1 MGDSDEEYDR
11 RRGRDKF
18 RRERSDY
25 QERRDDRSRGRDDWP
40 ERDSWS
46 ARDARSR
53 RDYRDYDVRSRRGE
67 RYSPP
72 RHDMSPPV
80 KRMRRDWEDRGGY
93 GGFEGGGFP
102 VGGHHPGGP
111 WGGGPPQDMGG
122 MVHMAAAQHAG
133 GYAHNMAGGGPQR
146 EPEVGMTQP
155 PMMTFKQFLG
165 SQDDGIDDQEAV
177 RKYNEYKMDFRRQ
190 QLNEFFVNHK
200 EEEWFKSKYHPEE
213 FGKRKTE
220 QVNALQ
226 RRLGVFLKLH
236 ETGWIDAVSIDVEKS
251 DRIVRLLDAVVI
263 LLEGGTEYD
272 LLALDE
278 PYQEE
283 KPADTPQFPAV
294 SGPKEEKGAAENAEV
309 KEEPIQPSEASDTL
323 PSPDHSE
330 GTREDE
336 NRVKKE
342 DEDSKSGQKSRS
354 RSYSSSDQSSSDSDS
369 DDSRSDDDQ
378 DSGVPGEESGG
389 ESKKRTKKMKKTK
402 SKVRQVSPEKETKE
416 EKVVKKEEA
425 EEDRSE
431 DGEGSTKGEREDE
444 EEVRPDS
451 TEVKEEKAEGE
462 EEEEGEEDK
471 EAKADKEEGKGEEGE
486 EKKGEDGKGRPR
498 PLHRTCS
505 IFLRN
510 LAPTITKLEVEAMC
524 KRYPGFLRVAIADPQ
539 AERRFF
545 RRGWVTFERTVNI
558 KEICWN
564 LNNIRLRDCE
574 LGAIV
579 NRDLSRRIRSV
590 NGIASHKQ
598 VVRSDIKLAARIV
611 HNLDDQR
618 GLWSSSEA
626 EAEQGKSASK
636 DQQPPA
642 DSFGVSSKNPLL
654 KNITDYLIEEASA
667 EEEELLGGPA
677 DREEGA
683 EAEDAAGSGGTNLEK
698 DDALIKVLDR
708 LLLYLRVV
716 HSVDY
721 YNQSEYASEDEMPNR
736 CGIMHARGSPPSSK
750 VTPQEVSDYIHH
762 FESKIGSFLQP
773 TTKLTD
779 DEASRLGRKDPE
791 AEVEK
796 FVAAN
801 TQELAK
807 DKWLCPLSGKK
818 FKGPEFVR
826 KHIFNKHAE
835 KVDEVRKEVEYFNNY
850 LVDPKRPQLPEH
862 PANRGG
868 HPGARGGPD
877 GHAMGGGAPFHGGGF
892 HPPPPFGFGRG
903 HGPGFP
909 GFGGRNFPDV
919 YRSGFKRNNY
929 GRRSLRGEPRKLI
942 TYRDLD
948 APNDMDFP

>member
-1 MGDSDEEYDR
+1 
-11 RRGRDKF
+11 
-18 RRERSDY
+18 
-25 QERRDDRSRGRDDWP
+25 
-40 ERDSWS
+40 
-46 ARDARSR
+46 
-53 RDYRDYDVRSRRGE
+53 
-67 RYSPP
+67 
-72 RHDMSPPV
+72 
-80 KRMRRDWEDRGGY
+80 
-93 GGFEGGGFP
+93 
-102 VGGHHPGGP
+102 
-111 WGGGPPQDMGG
+111 
-122 MVHMAAAQHAG
+122 
-133 GYAHNMAGGGPQR
+133 
-146 EPEVGMTQP
+146 MTQP

-220 QVNALQ
+220 QINALQ

-272 LLALDE
+272 LQALDE

-283 KPADTPQFPAV
+283 KPADTQQFSAM
-294 SGPKEEKGAAENAEV
+294 SGPKEEKGTAENAEV
-309 KEEPIQPSEASDTL
+309 KEEPTQPSEASDTL
-323 PSPDHSE
+323 PSPDHSD
-330 GTREDE
+330 GVREDE
-336 NRVKKE
+336 KQAKKD
-342 DEDSKSGQKSRS
+342 DEDSRSGRKSRS
-354 RSYSSSDQSSSDSDS
+354 RSYSSSDESSSDSDS
-369 DDSRSDDDQ
+369 DDSHSDDDQ

-389 ESKKRTKKMKKTK
+389 ETRKRTKKLKKTK
-402 SKVRQVSPEKETKE
+402 SRVRQTSPEKKVSKE
-416 EKVVKKEEA
+416 ETVAKREEET
-425 EEDRSE
+425 EEDGSE
-431 DGEGSTKGEREDE
+431 DGSTKGERDE
-444 EEVRPDS
+444 EGEARPDS
-451 TEVKEEKAEGE
+451 TEAKEEKAEGE
-462 EEEEGEEDK
+462 EEEGEEDK
-471 EAKADKEEGKGEEGE
+471 EDKADKKEGKEEDGE
-486 EKKGEDGKGRPR
+486 EKKGEDCKGRPR

-611 HNLDDQR
+611 HNLDEQR

-626 EAEQGKSASK
+626 EAEQGKGTGK
-636 DQQPPA
+636 DHSA

-667 EEEELLGGPA
+667 EEEELLGGIT

-683 EAEDAAGSGGTNLEK
+683 ETEDAAAGSGGANLEK

-750 VTPQEVSDYIHH
+750 VTPQEVADYINH
-762 FESKIGSFLQP
+762 FETKIGSFLQP
-773 TTKLTD
+773 TTKLTED
-779 DEASRLGRKDPE
+779 DANRLGRKDPE

-835 KVDEVRKEVEYFNNY
+835 KVDEVRREVEYFNNY

-862 PANRGG
+862 PANRGAP
-868 HPGARGGPD
+868 PGVRGVPD
-877 GHAMGGGAPFHGGGF
+877 GHVMGGGVPFHGGGF

-919 YRSGFKRNNY
+919 YRAGFKRNNY
-929 GRRSLRGEPRKLI
+929 GRGSLRGEPRKLI

>member
-40 ERDSWS
+40 ER
-46 ARDARSR
+46 
-53 RDYRDYDVRSRRGE
+53 
-67 RYSPP
+67 
-72 RHDMSPPV
+72 
-80 KRMRRDWEDRGGY
+80 EDRGVY

-102 VGGHHPGGP
+102 VGGHHPGAGGP

-133 GYAHNMAGGGPQR
+133 GYAHNMAAGGPQR
-146 EPEVGMTQP
+146 EPEGGMTQP

-200 EEEWFKSKYHPEE
+200 EEECSTIFMSFLGRDVPMQFLAPVSAGEMQ
-213 FGKRKTE
+213 E
-220 QVNALQ
+220 QPAVVSLC
-226 RRLGVFLKLH
+226 FLVV
-236 ETGWIDAVSIDVEKS
+236 AVT
-251 DRIVRLLDAVVI
+251 VVI

-272 LLALDE
+272 LQALDE

-283 KPADTPQFPAV
+283 KPVETQQFPAV
-294 SGPKEEKGAAENAEV
+294 SGPKEEKGTTENAEV
-309 KEEPIQPSEASDTL
+309 KEEPTQPSEASDTL

-336 NRVKKE
+336 SQAKKE
-342 DEDSKSGQKSRS
+342 DEDSKSERKSRS

-369 DDSRSDDDQ
+369 DDSRSEDDQ

-389 ESKKRTKKMKKTK
+389 ETKKRTKKMKKTK
-402 SKVRQVSPEKETKE
+402 TKVRPASPERKEVKE
-416 EKVVKKEEA
+416 EKAKK

-431 DGEGSTKGEREDE
+431 DGEGSSKAEDE
-444 EEVRPDS
+444 EEARPDS
-451 TEVKEEKAEGE
+451 TEAKEKVEGE
-462 EEEEGEEDK
+462 EEEDK
-471 EAKADKEEGKGEEGE
+471 EAKVDKKEGKGEEGE
-486 EKKGEDGKGRPR
+486 EKKGEDSKGRPR

-564 LNNIRLRDCE
+564 LNNIRTSTDDLRLPSRSPASSGAVPVTPLSNRKVDAASSASTSEQGLTPPAPPGTSAPKGRGVPPRTSAPQRKPGEPPKQSTSKGQLPAATDEPMDISGPKSEEDAPPSGSEPSLSLRDCE

-611 HNLDDQR
+611 HNLDEQR
-618 GLWSSSEA
+618 GLWSPGDA
-626 EAEQGKSASK
+626 EAGQGKGAGK
-636 DQQPPA
+636 DQQSTA

-683 EAEDAAGSGGTNLEK
+683 EAEDSTATGGTNLEK
-698 DDALIKVLDR
+698 DDALIK
-708 LLLYLRVV
+708 
-716 HSVDY
+716 
-721 YNQSEYASEDEMPNR
+721 
-736 CGIMHARGSPPSSK
+736 
-750 VTPQEVSDYIHH
+750 
-762 FESKIGSFLQP
+762 
-773 TTKLTD
+773 
-779 DEASRLGRKDPE
+779 
-791 AEVEK
+791 
-796 FVAAN
+796 
-801 TQELAK
+801 
-807 DKWLCPLSGKK
+807 
-818 FKGPEFVR
+818 
-826 KHIFNKHAE
+826 
-835 KVDEVRKEVEYFNNY
+835 
-850 LVDPKRPQLPEH
+850 
-862 PANRGG
+862 
-868 HPGARGGPD
+868 
-877 GHAMGGGAPFHGGGF
+877 
-892 HPPPPFGFGRG
+892 
-903 HGPGFP
+903 
-909 GFGGRNFPDV
+909 
-919 YRSGFKRNNY
+919 
-929 GRRSLRGEPRKLI
+929 
-942 TYRDLD
+942 
-948 APNDMDFP
+948 

>member
-80 KRMRRDWEDRGGY
+80 KRMRRDWEDRGVY

-102 VGGHHPGGP
+102 VGGHHPGAGGP

-133 GYAHNMAGGGPQR
+133 GYAHNMAAGGPQR
-146 EPEVGMTQP
+146 EPEGGMTQP

-220 QVNALQ
+220 QMNALQ

-272 LLALDE
+272 LQALDE

-283 KPADTPQFPAV
+283 KP
-294 SGPKEEKGAAENAEV
+294 
-309 KEEPIQPSEASDTL
+309 ASDTL

-336 NRVKKE
+336 SQAKKE
-342 DEDSKSGQKSRS
+342 DEDSKSGRKSRS

-369 DDSRSDDDQ
+369 DDSRS
-378 DSGVPGEESGG
+378 
-389 ESKKRTKKMKKTK
+389 
-402 SKVRQVSPEKETKE
+402 EKEGKE
-416 EKVVKKEEA
+416 EKAKK

-431 DGEGSTKGEREDE
+431 DGEGSSKAEDE
-444 EEVRPDS
+444 EEARPDS
-451 TEVKEEKAEGE
+451 TEAKEKAEGE
-462 EEEEGEEDK
+462 EEEDK
-471 EAKADKEEGKGEEGE
+471 EAKADKKEGKGEEGE
-486 EKKGEDGKGRPR
+486 EKKGEDSKGRPR

-611 HNLDDQR
+611 HNLDEQR
-618 GLWSSSEA
+618 GLWSP
-626 EAEQGKSASK
+626 GLVT
-636 DQQPPA
+636 QPW
-642 DSFGVSSKNPLL
+642 SFGVSSKNPLL

-683 EAEDAAGSGGTNLEK
+683 EAEDSTATGGTNLEK

-750 VTPQEVSDYIHH
+750 VTPQEVSDYINH
-762 FESKIGSFLQP
+762 FETKISSFLQP

-779 DEASRLGRKDPE
+779 DEAGRLGRKDPE

-868 HPGARGGPD
+868 PPGGGRGGPD
-877 GHAMGGGAPFHGGGF
+877 GHVMGGGAPFHGGGF

-909 GFGGRNFPDV
+909 GSELRPKLPPTPPPRTLLGSSLTDIVAVGEDAQAMLFPCFPFS
-919 YRSGFKRNNY
+919 RSP
-929 GRRSLRGEPRKLI
+929 RGEPRKLI